1 MSQVILISSG
11 KGGTGKTI
19 FAANVGVILS
29 QRGFNVLLIDM
40 DLGLRNLDL
49 VLGLESKIV
58 YDVRDVCSGLC
69 SISQATISH
78 KNFPNL
84 HFMAASPVRE
94 DGEITPLHMQVLCR
108 KLKSQ
113 FDYIII
119 DGPAGINDGL
129 IVAAADAAFTSLPG
143 RVLAILTADCLPVVM
158 ADDQGTVLGVAHAG
172 WRGLA
177 SGVLENTLASMRL
190 RQAHAK
196 GFRAWIGPGI
206 GPTVFQ
212 VGEDVRRAFQ
222 GHGAELPAAFVPD
235 PSATGKWL
243 ADLPALARY
252 RLARA
257 GVEQIETSGACTVT
271 DPLDRFYSYRRDKVT
286 GRMATLAWLETDA
299 NTSLDVT
306 LVR

>member
-1 MSQVILISSG
+1 VSQVILISSG

-129 IVAAADAAFTSLPG
+129 IVAAAGADKGVIVTIHDYSAIRDADKVDRFLEELGIRKRGLVINKAVYNLMGNGIVPG
-143 RVLAILTADCLPVVM
+143 IRQINGLIRAPI
-158 ADDQGTVLGVAHAG
+158 LGVIQQDDNIQISSNY
-172 WRGLA
+172 GLPIA
-177 SGVLENTLASMRL
+177 YKKGTYIYENLNS
-190 RQAHAK
+190 
-196 GFRAWIGPGI
+196 I
-206 GPTVFQ
+206 
-212 VGEDVRRAFQ
+212 
-222 GHGAELPAAFVPD
+222 
-235 PSATGKWL
+235 
-243 ADLPALARY
+243 
-252 RLARA
+252 
-257 GVEQIETSGACTVT
+257 T
-271 DPLDRFYSYRRDKVT
+271 DRIILQ
-286 GRMATLAWLETDA
+286 
-299 NTSLDVT
+299 
-306 LVR
+306 

>member
-1 MSQVILISSG
+1 MSTRLSDEDLVWPDSPWRG
-11 KGGTGKTI
+11 VRFFCTTRAGG
-19 FAANVGVILS
+19 VGVGPYASFNLGMGAGEDPATVQANRNILRS
-29 QRGFNVLLIDM
+29 RLPSDPLWLKQVHGEVVVDA
-40 DLGLRNLDL
+40 D
-49 VLGLESKIV
+49 
-58 YDVRDVCSGLC
+58 
-69 SISQATISH
+69 ISQ
-78 KNFPNL
+78 PML
-84 HFMAASPVRE
+84 QDLLASP
-94 DGEITPLHMQVLCR
+94 P
-108 KLKSQ
+108 
-113 FDYIII
+113 
-119 DGPAGINDGL
+119 
-129 IVAAADAAFTSLPG
+129 AADAAFTSLPG